1 MTPHTPV
8 APPSRGGRA
17 PRTNPKEK
25 TRLRPRILLAIL
37 ALAAPTALAQTNPE
51 LFVFRPGTPIK
62 ADEVNAN
69 FQLLLGHINATIG
82 LTNLTM
88 EDVERLAALVA
99 QLQELSESGGL
110 QGKGLEFAWDVTRL
124 GIRREGEEE
133 FAFVDLRGEPGPG
146 LEFDWDDTRL
156 GVRVAGTDDE
166 FQYVDLRGPA
176 GDPGPEGPPG
186 SGGEVTMSIVYE
198 EFTMPAGGLNET
210 DVFTIA
216 CPEGTI
222 QTDVMLDGGYD
233 DWVYLGTLSMRPTS
247 ERETRI
253 EIARSTVPIGFTAWA
268 KCLST
273 GS

>member
-88 EDVERLAALVA
+88 EDVERLA
-99 QLQELSESGGL
+99 
-110 QGKGLEFAWDVTRL
+110 
-124 GIRREGEEE
+124 
-133 FAFVDLRGEPGPG
+133 
-146 LEFDWDDTRL
+146 
-156 GVRVAGTDDE
+156 VRVAGTDDE